1 MPLLL
6 PYSSLPH
13 AGEGVSDYKDVAPEL
28 GSMEDWDALA
38 KTLKENN
45 MKVKAVI
52 YIKSSVCLLSVLQEI
67 RY

>member
-1 MPLLL
+1 M
-6 PYSSLPH
+6 
-13 AGEGVSDYKDVAPEL
+13 SDYKDVAPEL